1 MTGILDK
8 LRGGDRRSI
17 GRSEEVVA
25 DVLAEPELFGELFKG
40 MLGEDP
46 VVRMRAAD
54 AAEKVSNKHPEYLQP
69 YKTRVLS
76 QVALVN
82 QQEVRWHVA
91 QMIPRLKLSQV
102 ERQEAMQILT
112 NYLSD
117 RSKIVQTFSL
127 QAMADL
133 AKQEPEFRPQVL
145 AVFEG
150 AYQSGSP
157 AVKSRI
163 RKLMVKI

>member
-1 MTGILDK
+1 
-8 LRGGDRRSI
+8 
-17 GRSEEVVA
+17 
-25 DVLAEPELFGELFKG
+25 
-40 MLGEDP
+40 
-46 VVRMRAAD
+46 
-54 AAEKVSNKHPEYLQP
+54 
-69 YKTRVLS
+69 
-76 QVALVN
+76 VN

-133 AKQEPEFRPQVL
+133 AEQEPEFRPQVI